1 MSEIEMNSGKLQQ
14 HGRVFS
20 DQLSCNEASGRIRN
34 SNVMEFQ
41 VEDFVA
47 AIVRHK
53 NLDKLLGY
61 RIERVFRLLV
71 HEYVDNNCLHHWL
84 HECSR
89 LVSPLTCG
97 HMISSDVFADWP
109 TCTRILN
116 RKSYVS
122 DCGLAK
128 LYSPEW
134 GITIMGSLGLF
145 SYIAPEYA
153 STGDF
158 TEKYDIYSF
167 GVLVMEIIT
176 GRSPVDR
183 GQPQPYLVD
192 RLKSMVAG
200 QKIACV
206 VDPQMPEKPSSEE
219 LKRVLLVALRCV
231 DPDSEHR
238 P

>member
-1 MSEIEMNSGKLQQ
+1 M
-14 HGRVFS
+14 
-20 DQLSCNEASGRIRN
+20 
-34 SNVMEFQ
+34 
-41 VEDFVA
+41 
-47 AIVRHK
+47 
-53 NLDKLLGY
+53 
-61 RIERVFRLLV
+61 LV

-122 DCGLAK
+122 DFGLAK

-134 GITIMGSLGLF
+134 GITIMGSLG
-145 SYIAPEYA
+145 YIAPEYA
-153 STGDF
+153 SIGDF
-158 TEKYDIYSF
+158 TEKSDIYCF
-167 GVLVMEIIT
+167 GVLVMEIIM
-176 GRSPVDR
+176 GRSPIDR
-183 GQPQPYLVD
+183 SQPQPYLVD

-238 P
+238 PRLGEVIHMLELRGLLLCDLRTSIFLSTSPNLQIRTLFSA